1 DSITIKVDDVH
12 ETRQNVVITGFVGS
26 SPRISQYD
34 NARGEA
40 TKLLQLQLSN
50 ETKTRNMRTVIW
62 NVDESKIPKI
72 FDTDAKVRLIGVK
85 IKERNPQYGRCDL
98 DINDDEGAA

>member
-1 DSITIKVDDVH
+1 M
-12 ETRQNVVITGFVGS
+12 VITGFVGS

-34 NARGEA
+34 NPRGEM

-50 ETKTRNMRTVIW
+50 ETKTRNLRTVIW

-72 FDTDAKVRLIGVK
+72 FDTNAKIRLIGVR
-85 IKERNPQYGRCDL
+85 IKEGNPQYGTGDFE
-98 DINDDEGAA
+98 IHGDEGTCV